1 MKVTPSTILD
11 APSYYTSHFNGKYN
25 TDRCLVLRDLEL
37 EYDDTTFPT
46 SMKMMP
52 SGTHIVD
59 LTNNSFTS
67 VPPLS
72 GRSDVHTLL
81 LSRNNIHAIDGFLL
95 PNQLRNLTLAH
106 NGIETLDQLNGLKS
120 APNTLENLSLKGNN
134 VCYIEGYREYVLQLL
149 PQLRVLDFSKV
160 KAQERLGGEKLSINT
175 LSASKNQTTSLVKTP
190 ADKNLELMGHVVA
203 KLDKKTVDEIKEQLA
218 NATTL
223 SEIERLE
230 KLLSGNV

>member
-11 APSYYTSHFNGKYN
+11 APSYYSSHFNGKYN

-37 EYDDTTFPT
+37 EYDDTTLPT

-72 GRSDVHTLL
+72 ERSDVHTLL
-81 LSRNNIHAIDGFLL
+81 LSRNNIHAIDGSLL
-95 PNQLRNLTLAH
+95 PNRLRNLTLAH

-160 KAQERLGGEKLSINT
+160 KAQERLGGEKSSINT
-175 LSASKNQTTSLVKTP
+175 LSASKNRTKSLVKTP
-190 ADKNLELMGHVVA
+190 ADKKIGINGTRCCQIGQ
-203 KLDKKTVDEIKEQLA
+203 KNRRRNKRTVGKCNYFIR
-218 NATTL
+218 N
-223 SEIERLE
+223 
-230 KLLSGNV
+230 